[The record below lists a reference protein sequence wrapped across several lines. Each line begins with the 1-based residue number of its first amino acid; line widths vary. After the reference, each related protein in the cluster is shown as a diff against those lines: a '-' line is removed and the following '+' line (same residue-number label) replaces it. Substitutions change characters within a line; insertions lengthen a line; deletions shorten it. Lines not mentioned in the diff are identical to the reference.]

1 MLNLFSILLKVA
13 GGLGIFL
20 LGMQHLSDGLQA
32 VSGNR
37 LRKMVAAAT
46 TNRFAGVATGVAATI
61 VVQSS
66 SIITVIV
73 VGLVSTSLMTLT
85 QAINVIIGS
94 NIGTTA
100 TAWLIALVPCVGR
113 MGLGIIAVSSAFY
126 LFASKEKV
134 RNIGLAFL
142 GFGLIFF
149 GLDLMQEGMK
159 PIATHEEIKQWFAML
174 HADSLSGLVKCT
186 IASSLLTAVIQSSAA
201 TTAIS
206 MTLAQQGI
214 ISFETAAA
222 SVLGMN
228 IGTTAT
234 AWLASMGA
242 TTEAKRAALAH
253 TLFNLIGVAIITPF
267 FLPFIIPKIKMLFPL
282 IAEPA
287 IINGAPCY
295 PHVSAPMAYIHT
307 GFNLINTCIFLP
319 FVTYFARLVGF
330 LIPAKPGKEVPRL
343 TVLDPRMIS
352 TPVIAVE
359 QAAREV
365 LFMADSDLDLLATF
379 RRLLAGEENADL
391 EEHILHR
398 EDILDSVQRE
408 ITDFLGQIMTGR
420 LPQEVANQ
428 ARTLL
433 RITDEY
439 ESVSDEA
446 VSLLKMLRRLRNNK
460 LVLSEQGRQEL
471 LRVHDQIT
479 QFGVDVTEAFKNNH
493 ADNTSQLIHMRSD
506 SENIRALIRQIRN
519 SHLSRLE
526 NNAANPFKIVICMD
540 ILNAYTRIKEDYLNI
555 GETLTGEK

>member
-1 MLNLFSILLKVA
+1 MLDVVSILLKVA

-20 LGMQHLSDGLQA
+20 LGMKHLSEGLQS

-37 LRKMVAAAT
+37 LRKLVAAAT
-46 TNRFAGVATGVAATI
+46 TNRIAGVITGIVSTTI
-61 VVQSS
+61 VQSS
-66 SIITVIV
+66 SIITVMV

-94 NIGTTA
+94 NIGTTG
-100 TAWLIALVPCVGR
+100 TAWIIALVPSFGR

-126 LFASKEKV
+126 LFSGKEKV
-134 RNIGLAFL
+134 RNIGLACL

-149 GLDLMQEGMK
+149 GLDLMKDGMS
-159 PIATHEEIKQWFAML
+159 PIAAHDGIKAWFAML
-174 HADSLSGLVKCT
+174 HAGTLPGLIKCI
-186 IASSLLTAVIQSSAA
+186 IASALLTALIQSSAA

-222 SVLGMN
+222 AVLGMN
-228 IGTTAT
+228 IGTTIT

-242 TTEAKRAALAH
+242 TPEAKRAALAH
-253 TLFNLIGVAIITPF
+253 TLFNIIGVIVLTPF
-267 FLPFIIPKIKMLFPL
+267 FLPLIIPQVKAAFPH
-282 IAEPA
+282 ITEPA
-287 IINGAPCY
+287 VISGVTCY

-307 GFNLINTCIFLP
+307 GFNVINTFLFLP
-319 FVTYFARLVGF
+319 FVVCFARLVTF

-352 TPVIAVE
+352 SPVIAVE

-365 LFMADSDLDLLATF
+365 LFMADSDLDLLASF
-379 RRLLAGEENADL
+379 RRLLTGENDPDL

-398 EDILDSVQRE
+398 ENILDSVQRE

-420 LPQEVANQ
+420 LPQDVANH

-433 RITDEY
+433 RVTDEY
-439 ESVSDEA
+439 ESVSDEVA
-446 VSLLKMLRRLRNNK
+446 SLLKMMRRLHNNK
-460 LVLSEQGRQEL
+460 LELSEQGRKEL
-471 LRVHDQIT
+471 LQVHDQVT
-479 QFGVDVTEAFKNNH
+479 QFGIYVTEAFKADHEDSVNH
-493 ADNTSQLIHMRSD
+493 LTHMRAD
-506 SENIRALIRQIRN
+506 SENIRALIRQIRD

-526 NNAANPFKIVICMD
+526 KNIANPFKIVICMD